1 MTSDKIQ
8 SDLGYLKNLVKRADR
23 SPFPGSIYYL
33 WAIVVAAGF
42 SMVDF
47 LPHWVGFYWM
57 LAGPAGGLMSW
68 FLGRRAGIRSGQMDR
83 EAGIKHALHWGGM
96 LVLTLLA
103 VLLAVRGVIQGAVL
117 SQVILLVITMGW
129 WTAGVHFDRNFLWL
143 GGVMMAGFIGTL
155 FFSRFAWT
163 AMGILIAVVLFG
175 IAIHK
180 GRNNAKHGK

>member
-1 MTSDKIQ
+1 
-8 SDLGYLKNLVKRADR
+8 
-23 SPFPGSIYYL
+23 
-33 WAIVVAAGF
+33 
-42 SMVDF
+42 
-47 LPHWVGFYWM
+47 
-57 LAGPAGGLMSW
+57 
-68 FLGRRAGIRSGQMDR
+68 
-83 EAGIKHALHWGGM
+83 
-96 LVLTLLA
+96 
-103 VLLAVRGVIQGAVL
+103 
-117 SQVILLVITMGW
+117 MGW